1 MIRYIA
7 FLRAIN
13 VSGQK
18 LIKMEYLREI
28 FAMPGIKNVSSYIQS
43 GNILFDA
50 KEADAGKLTKKIEK
64 QLAKHLGYEVEV
76 FLRTTDEL
84 EQAIEQN
91 PFPDAKLGKDL
102 ALYIV
107 FLSREPGSDEKKLIA
122 GLSNDIDNLKVVGR
136 ELYALIKKD
145 GAKSQFSNML
155 VERKLK
161 QLSTSRN
168 QTTVN
173 KILELARQDK

>member
-18 LIKMEYLREI
+18 LIKMERLREI
-28 FAMPGIKNVSSYIQS
+28 FAIPGIKNISTFIQS
-43 GNILFDA
+43 GNVIFDA
-50 KEADAGKLTKKIEK
+50 KETDAAKLTAKIEK
-64 QLAKHLGYEVEV
+64 QLAKQLGYEVEV
-76 FLRTTDEL
+76 FLRTTGEL
-84 EQAIEQN
+84 EQVIKNN
-91 PFPDAKLGKDL
+91 PFPGAKLGKDL

-107 FLSREPGSDEKKLIA
+107 FLTHEPGNDEKKMIA
-122 GLSNDIDNLKVVGR
+122 GLSNEVDNLRIIGR

-145 GAKSQFSNML
+145 GAKSLFSNML

-173 KILELARQDK
+173 KILELARQE